1 VLTILNDSDM
11 ESDSDSELDSSIE
24 SNESDDRADAQADR
38 SIGSNND
45 SDATKFVDVVDDV
58 TI

>member
-1 VLTILNDSDM
+1 M

-24 SNESDDRADAQADR
+24 SNESDDRAETQADR
-38 SIGSNND
+38 SIGSDNNN
-45 SDATKFVDVVDDV
+45 DATKFVDVVDDV